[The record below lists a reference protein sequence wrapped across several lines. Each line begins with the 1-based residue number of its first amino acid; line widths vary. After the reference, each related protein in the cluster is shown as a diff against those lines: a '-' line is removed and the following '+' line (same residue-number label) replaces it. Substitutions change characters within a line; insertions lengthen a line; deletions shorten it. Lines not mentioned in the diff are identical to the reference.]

1 MSLALTLAGAS
12 MHCKPENY
20 KDSRVQ
26 SHPAWINRFPGK
38 RISKKEREED
48 KEEKTQEKKSTTVSM
63 ERFAMRPDHS
73 VCLVDQQSASS

>member
-1 MSLALTLAGAS
+1 

-48 KEEKTQEKKSTTVSM
+48 KEEKTQEKKI
-63 ERFAMRPDHS
+63 HNCLYGK
-73 VCLVDQQSASS
+73 VCHAP